1 MSSPSD
7 LRGRIQNT
15 DVTQWGNQKG
25 VEVRIALKLPLP
37 GFQLVI
43 KRWFKSMSFTSVSA
57 SLPCRVAIPFGRHSL
72 WSNNNSLTEMASTL
86 VVSASKG
93 LIYSFWEIG
102 FNFQGVNLLEFA
114 GLKKQESERNE
125 IMYYYKWWVLECRK
139 EQAPKDNKIPL
150 HFLTREPDSNAFH

>member
-25 VEVRIALKLPLP
+25 LKCGLLWSYPYP
-37 GFQLVI
+37 I
-43 KRWFKSMSFTSVSA
+43 SA
-57 SLPCRVAIPFGRHSL
+57 SNKNDGSSQCRLHLSQLFALPCVHTIRSL